1 MKNSQLLFASLLV
14 ILLSSC
20 RNEVQK
26 PKVSYDKD
34 AKAKAEAK
42 TDTTQIKIA
51 DLPINFEGT
60 DYLIHPIGDLNN
72 YDEISKYERGS
83 STGDYPQNFKVS
95 NYNDFQIT
103 GYLKDLEFQKIGT
116 DSVHSLSMK
125 PIMIESATYLK
136 SIADKSG
143 QQLIL
148 YTLSDTDSNNDMKL
162 DENDIKSLYI
172 STVSGDRFTKLSTDF
187 RELLDWSLIESKNL
201 LYFRTI
207 EDTNKNG
214 KFDKNDTLHYHF
226 VPLTAKEWKVSEYNP
241 I

>member
-1 MKNSQLLFASLLV
+1 MKILKIIILLFSFLLFV
-14 ILLSSC
+14 NC
-20 RNEVQK
+20 GNEVKK
-26 PKVSYDKD
+26 PKVSYTKD
-34 AKAKAEAK
+34 AKAKTK
-42 TDTTQIKIA
+42 VDTTEIKIA

-60 DYLIHPIGDLNN
+60 NYLIHPIGDLNN
-72 YDEISKYERGS
+72 YEGASKYDSGS
-83 STGDYPQNFKVS
+83 RSDYNQNFKVS

-103 GYLKDLEFQKIGT
+103 GYLKDLEFQEIGT

-125 PIMIESATYLK
+125 PMMIESATYLK

-148 YTLSDTDSNNDMKL
+148 YTLADTDSNNDMKL

-172 STVSGDRFTKLSTDF
+172 STIAGLKFTKLSADF
-187 RELLDWSLIESKNL
+187 RELLDWNLIESKNL

-214 KFDKNDTLHYHF
+214 KFDKNDTLHYHY
-226 VPLTAKEWKVSEYNP
+226 LSLSAKDWKVLEYYP

>member
-1 MKNSQLLFASLLV
+1 MKSLKIIVLLFTVLL
-14 ILLSSC
+14 LASC

-42 TDTTQIKIA
+42 VDTTQIKIA

-72 YDEISKYERGS
+72 YDGASKYESGS
-83 STGDYPQNFKVS
+83 SRADYPQNFKVS

-103 GYLKDLEFQKIGT
+103 GYLKDLEFQKIGS
-116 DSVHSLSMK
+116 DSVHSLSTK

-143 QQLIL
+143 QKVIV

-162 DENDIKSLYI
+162 DENDIKALYI
-172 STVSGDRFTKLSTDF
+172 STISGDRFTKLSTDF
-187 RELLDWSLIESKNL
+187 RELLDWSLIESKSL

-214 KFDKNDTLHYHF
+214 KFDKNDTLHYH
-226 VPLTAKEWKVSEYNP
+226 VVSLASKDWKVSEYNP

>member
-1 MKNSQLLFASLLV
+1 MKTIQIVL
-14 ILLSSC
+14 ILLSISLLTSC
-20 RNEVQK
+20 GKEIEK
-26 PKVSYDKD
+26 PKVSYAKDKVQP
-34 AKAKAEAK
+34 KI
-42 TDTTQIKIA
+42 DTTQIKIA

-60 DYLIHPIGDLNN
+60 NYLIHPIGDLNTN
-72 YDEISKYERGS
+72 DLGSKYDSGS
-83 STGDYPQNFKVS
+83 KGDYNQNFKVS

-103 GYLKDLEFQKIGT
+103 GYLKDLEFQEIGS
-116 DSVHSLSMK
+116 DSVHSLTVK
-125 PIMIESATYLK
+125 PMMIETATYLK

-148 YTLSDTDSNNDMKL
+148 YTLTDIDSNNDMKL

-172 STVSGDRFTKLSTDF
+172 STIAGLRFTKLSTDF
-187 RELLDWSLIESKNL
+187 RELLDWNLIETKNL

-214 KFDKNDTLHYHF
+214 KFDKNDTLHYHY
-226 VPLTAKEWKVSEYNP
+226 LSLIAKEWKVMEYNP

>member
-1 MKNSQLLFASLLV
+1 MKNFKIVAILFLA
-14 ILLSSC
+14 LSIISC

-26 PKVSYDKD
+26 PKVSYNKD
-34 AKAKAEAK
+34 EKAPAKV
-42 TDTTQIKIA
+42 DTTQIKIA

-60 DYLIHPIGDLNN
+60 NYLIHPIGDLNS
-72 YDEISKYERGS
+72 YEGSSKYDSGS
-83 STGDYPQNFKVS
+83 RGDYNQNFKVS

-103 GYLKDLEFQKIGT
+103 GFLKDLEFQEIGT
-116 DSVHSLSMK
+116 DSVHSLSVK
-125 PIMIESATYLK
+125 PMMIESATYLK

-172 STVSGDRFTKLSTDF
+172 STIAGLRFTKLSADS
-187 RELLDWSLIESKNL
+187 RELLDWNLIESKNL

-214 KFDKNDTLHYHF
+214 KFDKNDTLHYNY
-226 VPLTAKEWKVSEYNP
+226 VSLIAKEWKVLEYNP

>member
-1 MKNSQLLFASLLV
+1 MKILKIIILLFSFLLFV
-14 ILLSSC
+14 NC
-20 RNEVQK
+20 GNEVKK
-26 PKVSYDKD
+26 PKVSYTKD
-34 AKAKAEAK
+34 AKAKTK
-42 TDTTQIKIA
+42 VDTTEIKIA

-60 DYLIHPIGDLNN
+60 NYLIHPIGDLNN
-72 YDEISKYERGS
+72 YEGASKYDSGS
-83 STGDYPQNFKVS
+83 RSDYNQNFKVS

-103 GYLKDLEFQKIGT
+103 GYLKDLEFQEIGT

-125 PIMIESATYLK
+125 PMMIESATYLK

-148 YTLSDTDSNNDMKL
+148 YTLADTDSNNDMKL

-172 STVSGDRFTKLSTDF
+172 STIAGLKFTKLSADL
-187 RELLDWSLIESKNL
+187 RELLDWNLIESKNL

-214 KFDKNDTLHYHF
+214 KFDKNDTLHYHY
-226 VPLTAKEWKVSEYNP
+226 LSLSAKDWKVLEYYP